1 MDKFAMVTKTLLEQ
15 CSLPLHSDDSILVLR
30 KIVSDLFEAME
41 AGDSCIQLHSDEEI
55 KVLCASGLAQVI
67 CSARLPNVPLCIYQV
82 EGLNF
87 LYLTRYY
94 YYENRIS
101 LIISQLCNASTSID
115 KSKINSTLELLKT
128 KSQQFDFPNQGQYLS
143 IKKSLQQKFS
153 IITGGP
159 GTGKTTSV
167 VLILW
172 GLFQIYG
179 KDLKILLGAP
189 TGKAAQRV
197 KESLQDNLDNIEDN
211 LNLDISDIRNFLNNN
226 ESCGTIHKLLGY
238 IHQSIYFRY
247 NNENNLDADVLIID
261 ESSMISLPLF
271 YKLISAINISKIKH
285 LIFLGDP
292 NQLYSVEEG
301 FVFNS
306 LVNASSAPY
315 YVSALTISKRN
326 QGDVSRLA
334 KAILDNNSALVMDIL
349 NNSKFVSIQRPN
361 QQFIMHSILYGTN
374 NIFEFIEYCQNKTE
388 INNANEIKDL
398 FKHYTRCAVLCMTN
412 LGKLGVV
419 NLNSEIEHLIKTK
432 IVCNEPWYSGR
443 SIMILSNEKSLN
455 LFNGDIGICLIL
467 NGKPRVYFDNGRSF
481 VPEILPKHQLSF
493 AMTIHKSQGSE
504 YEMVKIIIPTAITSN
519 LLSKELIYTAVT
531 RAKKSVEIFSD
542 INNIT
547 SLKATIR
554 QSTLNLNIM

>member
-1 MDKFAMVTKTLLEQ
+1 MVINTLLEQ
-15 CSLPLHSDDSILVLR
+15 CSPHLQNGDLVLIR
-30 KIVSDLFEAME
+30 KILSDLLVAME
-41 AGDSCIQLHSDEEI
+41 TGDSCIQLHSDEEI
-55 KVLCASGLAQVI
+55 NVLCASKLAQII
-67 CSARLPNVPLCIYQV
+67 CFARLPNMPLCIYQAK
-82 EGLNF
+82 GLSF

-94 YYENRIS
+94 YYEHRIS
-101 LIISQLCNASTSID
+101 LIISQLCNTPILID
-115 KSKINSTLELLKT
+115 NDKINSTLEQLKT
-128 KSQQFDFPNQGQYLS
+128 KSQEFDFPNQDQYLS

-179 KDLKILLGAP
+179 KDIKILLSAP

-197 KESLQDNLDNIEDN
+197 KGSLQNNLDNIEDN
-211 LNLDISDIRNFLNNN
+211 LNLDISDIRNVLNNN

-238 IHQSIYFRY
+238 IHQSIYFRH
-247 NNENNLDADVLIID
+247 NDENNLDTDVLIID

-271 YKLISAINISKIKH
+271 YKLISAINVSKIKH

-306 LVNASSAPY
+306 LVNSKLAPY
-315 YVSALTISKRN
+315 YVSTLTISKRN
-326 QGDVSRLA
+326 QGDVGRLA
-334 KAILDNNSALVMDIL
+334 KAILNNSSSLVMEIL
-349 NNSKFVSIQRPN
+349 DNSNFVSIKPPT
-361 QQFIMHSILYGTN
+361 QQIIMYSILYGVN
-374 NIFEFIEYCQNKTE
+374 NIFDFIEYCQNKTE
-388 INNANEIKDL
+388 VSNSNDIKEL
-398 FKHYTRCAVLCMTN
+398 FKYYTRCAVLCMTN
-412 LGKLGVV
+412 HGKLGVV
-419 NLNSEIEHLIKTK
+419 SLNSEIEHQIKMK
-432 IVCNEPWYSGR
+432 IICNEPWYSGR
-443 SIMILSNEKSLN
+443 SIMILNNEKSLN

-467 NGKPRVYFDNGRSF
+467 NGKPRVYFENGRSF

-504 YEMVKIIIPTAITSN
+504 YEMVKIVIPTVVASN

-531 RAKKSVEIFSD
+531 RAKNSVEIFSD
-542 INNIT
+542 MNSII

-554 QSTLNLNIM
+554 QSALNLNIT

>member
-1 MDKFAMVTKTLLEQ
+1 MVTNTLLEQ
-15 CSLPLHSDDSILVLR
+15 RSLHLHNDESLLVLR
-30 KIVSDLFEAME
+30 KIVSDLFTAME

-55 KVLCASGLAQVI
+55 KVLCASGLAQII

-82 EGLNF
+82 KGLNF

-101 LIISQLCNASTSID
+101 LIISQLYNAPTSID
-115 KSKINSTLELLKT
+115 KNKISSTLEQLET
-128 KSQQFDFPNQGQYLS
+128 KSQEFDFPNQDQYLS

-179 KDLKILLGAP
+179 KNIKILLGAP

-197 KESLQDNLDNIEDN
+197 KESLQNNLDNIEDN

-226 ESCGTIHKLLGY
+226 EFCGTIHKLLGY

-247 NNENNLDADVLIID
+247 NNENNLDTDVLIID

-271 YKLISAINISKIKH
+271 YKLISAINVSKIKH

-306 LVNASSAPY
+306 LVNASSAPC
-315 YVSALTISKRN
+315 YVNALTISKRN
-326 QGDVSRLA
+326 QGDVNRLA
-334 KAILDNNSALVMDIL
+334 KAILDNNSALVMKIL
-349 NNSKFVSIQRPN
+349 DNSKFVSIKRPN
-361 QQFIMHSILYGTN
+361 QQLVMHSILYGTN

-388 INNANEIKDL
+388 INNTSELNDL

-412 LGKLGVV
+412 LGQLGVV
-419 NLNSEIEHLIKTK
+419 NLNAEIEHLIKMK
-432 IVCNEPWYSGR
+432 IDCNEHWYSGR

-481 VPEILPKHQLSF
+481 VPEMLPKHQLSF

-504 YEMVKIIIPTAITSN
+504 YEMVKIIIPTTVMSN

-554 QSTLNLNIM
+554 QSALKLNIT